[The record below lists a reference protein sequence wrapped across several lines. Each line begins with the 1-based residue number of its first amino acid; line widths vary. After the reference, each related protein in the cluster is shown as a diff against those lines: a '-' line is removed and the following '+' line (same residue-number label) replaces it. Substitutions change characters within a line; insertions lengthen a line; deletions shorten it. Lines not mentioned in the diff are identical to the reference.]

1 MKLVF
6 SAKTMSETE
15 SQTQRA
21 GLEIGDYQVY
31 SSEDQDSNMNGKTK
45 SSLLVHV
52 RIRYDLQRVRFQYF
66 HQKIL
71 LVL

>member
-45 SSLLVHV
+45 SKTK
-52 RIRYDLQRVRFQYF
+52 RVVF
-66 HQKIL
+66 
-71 LVL
+71 